1 MAPRTVGVL
10 TFHRCINYGSYW
22 QARCLV
28 EGLRRRGL
36 DAVLVDHR
44 SPRVNRAEWRCALSP
59 HLPAPTRDGDRDAY
73 ARKAR
78 RFLAAFERLPL
89 SPPVSLEQPAAGLHE
104 AEPYDL
110 VLVGSD
116 EVWNQRHPWYGGHP
130 LFYGVGAPGRRLA
143 AYAASFGNQPAAD
156 RLDAARAALLGRFEA
171 ISVRDDNSRAL
182 VRAALGRDVAVV
194 LDPCLQFPPA
204 PDAMGD
210 AMEDAMEGE
219 NEEIAIVYGHS
230 FPEWFQAGVRA
241 WAHAAGL
248 RLVSLGYR
256 NDWADEQ
263 RLDAGPEV
271 FPAAIAGATAVVTTF
286 FHGCVFALLHG
297 RPFVCAASDYRANK
311 VRSLVRLVGAE
322 ERLADAATPA
332 AAYHAALGTPLPAA
346 VGRRITALRARSDAW
361 LDHALA

>member
-1 MAPRTVGVL
+1 MTAPLTVGVL

-28 EGLRRRGL
+28 EGLRQRGL
-36 DAVLVDHR
+36 DAVLIDHR
-44 SPRVNRAEWRCALSP
+44 STRVNRAEWRCALSP
-59 HLPAPTRDGDRDAY
+59 HLPAATRGSDRAAY

-78 RFLAAFERLPL
+78 RFIEAFERLPL
-89 SPPVSLEQPAAGLHE
+89 SRPVSLERPAESEG
-104 AEPYDL
+104 YDL

-116 EVWNQRHPWYGGHP
+116 EVWNQRHPWYGGYP
-130 LFYGVGAPGRRLA
+130 LFYGQGAPGRRLA
-143 AYAASFGNQPAAD
+143 AYAASCGNQPASD
-156 RLDAARAALLGRFEA
+156 RLDDHRAGLLRRFEA

-182 VRAALGRDVAVV
+182 VRAAVGRDVELV

-204 PDAMGD
+204 ADA
-210 AMEDAMEGE
+210 ASA
-219 NEEIAIVYGHS
+219 ARSSYALVYGHG

-241 WAHAAGL
+241 WARASGV

-263 RLDAGPEV
+263 RLDTAPED
-271 FPAAIAGATAVVTTF
+271 FPTAVAGAAAVATSF
-286 FHGCVFALLHG
+286 FHGCVFALLRG

-322 ERLADAATPA
+322 ERLVDAHTPRA
-332 AAYHAALGTPLPAA
+332 GYRAALATPLPAA
-346 VGRRITALRARSDAW
+346 LGRRIAAIRARSGVW
-361 LDHALA
+361 LDHVLG